1 MLVPTG
7 RTSLIDGVERDEF
20 CLERTADALPRGSK
34 HSGAAAAAAA
44 PVEVIEEGKHSQP
57 AEVPLTIEELDVDF
71 DEIDGFE
78 IKASNV
84 EWS

>member
-1 MLVPTG
+1 VLVPTG
-7 RTSLIDGVERDEF
+7 RTSLIDGVARDEF
-20 CLERTADALPRGSK
+20 CLERTADAFPRGGKYSA
-34 HSGAAAAAAA
+34 SRAATASA
-44 PVEVIEEGKHSQP
+44 EVIEEGKHSQP
-57 AEVPLTIEELDVDF
+57 AEVPMTIEELDVDF